1 MKMGVIFIKKVI
13 VASVLTCSITF
24 TGVVPTFAATK
35 NTYTTLPAP
44 VTKPNTA
51 PSQNYQLTGWKS
63 KVVAN
68 ALRQATWFVKYLE
81 PIIGKKAAQKF
92 EQNLPKIADFIER
105 LDTIQEIPIATFLV
119 KLGFDPSTA
128 SIIARYIVLVF
139 GL

>member
-1 MKMGVIFIKKVI
+1 MI

-24 TGVVPTFAATK
+24 TGVVSTFAAAK

-51 PSQNYQLTGWKS
+51 PSQNYQLTSWKS

-81 PIIGKKAAQKF
+81 PIIGKNAAQKLQ
-92 EQNLPKIADFIER
+92 QNLPKIAILLKDLIQSRKYR
-105 LDTIQEIPIATFLV
+105 LLRFWLSLDLIHLQRLLSLATLYWYLV
-119 KLGFDPSTA
+119 
-128 SIIARYIVLVF
+128 YN
-139 GL
+139 